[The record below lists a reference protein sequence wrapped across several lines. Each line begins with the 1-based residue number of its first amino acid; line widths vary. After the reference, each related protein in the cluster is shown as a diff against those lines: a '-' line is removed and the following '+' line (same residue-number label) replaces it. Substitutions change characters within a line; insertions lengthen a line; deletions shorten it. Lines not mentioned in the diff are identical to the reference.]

1 MYYISFDPFSL
12 IDRKFKVC
20 CGFEHSE
27 EEEEEEN
34 NDSKRLK
41 SMSINDAIFGS
52 EIFMKDLY
60 NALSAPTTNIV
71 TLLHFLKKQHEDQIV
86 HFLIDEFNRDL
97 LTKSYSTKLG
107 ESLKRSFEESTVVI
121 ALQSVNKE
129 RVVRSSDDQNIFK
142 TEAMDIGSSGMKIF
156 ELKTAVR
163 MSSQLHELQRNL
175 EHETESCPF
184 KVPLYF
190 KGNLIFL
197 IVNCKYPIY
206 CNSHF
211 PTFVPARLSFPNRLN
226 FICFYQGSS

>member
-41 SMSINDAIFGS
+41 SMSINDAISGS
-52 EIFMKDLY
+52 GISMKGLY
-60 NALSAPTTNIV
+60 NASSAPTTNIV
-71 TLLHFLKKQHEDQIV
+71 VVLRFLKKQHEDQIV
-86 HFLIDEFNRDL
+86 HFLIDEFNPDL

-107 ESLKRSFEESTVVI
+107 ESLKKSFEESTVVI

-129 RVVRSSDDQNIFK
+129 RVVRSVVRSSDDQNIFK
-142 TEAMDIGSSGMKIF
+142 TEAMDIESSGMKIF

-163 MSSQLHELQRNL
+163 MSSQLHKLQKNL
-175 EHETESCPF
+175 EREIESAPF
-184 KVPLYF
+184 KGPLSF
-190 KGNLIFL
+190 KG
-197 IVNCKYPIY
+197 
-206 CNSHF
+206 
-211 PTFVPARLSFPNRLN
+211 RLF
-226 FICFYQGSS
+226 CFTYLK